1 MQLQIYTDGADRLR
15 EESITDFRRSL
26 CYAIFPLVLGGIIP
40 RQAATVGQISANH
53 VLLAGIPR
61 FVSTLSAI
69 IETSPAQEH
78 LCRMARHC
86 TSTATPMH
94 NLASQW
100 SSDRSDSGVG
110 HGHFVHLQPVLSV
123 LGLQVGPV
131 QGCIARSPE
140 CQFGHEAIPYI
151 TAACPHSVCFPNSC
165 LSHCD
170 HPSQYTL
177 SGNRST
183 CQIHTFFVLFSFL
196 LLSLVVYLWKRK
208 RARPMDVCQPCPP

>member
-1 MQLQIYTDGADRLR
+1 V
-15 EESITDFRRSL
+15 L
-26 CYAIFPLVLGGIIP
+26 CAAHPTSGKIALGGIIP
-40 RQAATVGQISANH
+40 RQTATVGQASAND
-53 VLLAGIPR
+53 VLLAGFSI
-61 FVSTLSAI
+61 FVSTVSAV

-78 LCRMARHC
+78 LCMMARHR
-86 TSTATPMH
+86 TRPATPMH
-94 NLASQW
+94 NPASQW
-100 SSDRSDSGVG
+100 SSDRSYSGVG

-140 CQFGHEAIPYI
+140 YQLGHEAIPYI
-151 TAACPHSVCFPNSC
+151 TAAYPHSDCFPNSC

-170 HPSQYTL
+170 HPSHYTL

-183 CQIHTFFVLFSFL
+183 CHIHTFLVLFPFYFL
-196 LLSLVVYLWKRK
+196 LLSLVIYLWKRK